1 MKFNIEVGRLRHWIN
16 SHRDIQEQ
24 FDVSAV
30 EAFKLWN
37 NPSLM
42 MIAQNDIKLLGF
54 DENGPEQKCA

>member
-16 SHRDIQEQ
+16 SHQDIQDE

-37 NPSLM
+37 TPNLKLLETS
-42 MIAQNDIKLLGF
+42 DIKLLGYN
-54 DENGPEQKCA
+54 EKQSA